1 MTGNLQHSNL
11 NALDED
17 RHIFLATLHERLR
30 AEFLN
35 LPQEQQN
42 QVLEIPAEKVKQR
55 KIAISLLD
63 SHLRGYSPREKWTN
77 GLDQMVMLVDNPGHF
92 LRLILDQRGEDIE
105 DLVDLILDFED
116 GSHNDERYTDPAR
129 YDLLRRGA
137 ETFRKKGYHKMDYWG
152 AMDQAGLRK
161 SKLTIHDPLPLGQE
175 QPKKTEKPP
184 LQP

>member
-1 MTGNLQHSNL
+1 MQEKD
-11 NALDED
+11 AIILDGK
-17 RHIFLATLHERLR
+17 ATAAQIRL
-30 AEFLN
+30 EL
-35 LPQEQQN
+35 
-42 QVLEIPAEKVKQR
+42 AEKVKQR

-129 YDLLRRGA
+129 HLTR
-137 ETFRKKGYHKMDYWG
+137 YWL
-152 AMDQAGLRK
+152 A
-161 SKLTIHDPLPLGQE
+161 
-175 QPKKTEKPP
+175 
-184 LQP
+184 